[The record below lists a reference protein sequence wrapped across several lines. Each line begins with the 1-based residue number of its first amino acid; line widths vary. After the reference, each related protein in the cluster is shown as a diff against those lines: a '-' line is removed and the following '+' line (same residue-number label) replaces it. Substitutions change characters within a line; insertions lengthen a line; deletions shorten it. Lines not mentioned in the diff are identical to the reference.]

1 RVGLGRLGDGL
12 GEGAD
17 LPRVGDRN
25 RQAGPGEGRSY
36 NALQAAGGLEHD
48 EVGLQNLETRHEVVE
63 PGTSTRHGKIF
74 TTWTHGNIEA
84 VLRYVDTNGDLLHGD
99 PSLLGAPPA
108 RSLRDYGIE
117 GVLADALDAQA
128 VDAALRKVRPA
139 AVIDELTSLP
149 RHYTRTQ
156 CAPHW
161 SATGA

>member
-36 NALQAAGGLEHD
+36 NGLQATGGLEHD

-63 PGTSTRHGKIF
+63 PGTSARHGKIF

-84 VLRYVDTNGDLLHGD
+84 VLRYIVPTVILSMATRPCL
-99 PSLLGAPPA
+99 S
-108 RSLRDYGIE
+108 E
-117 GVLADALDAQA
+117 LA
-128 VDAALRKVRPA
+128 VRPA
-139 AVIDELTSLP
+139 RLFGFDGTAGRVPSLATVLEVLREDGHPPATAP
-149 RHYTRTQ
+149 RLLGESGKGKLQ
-156 CAPHW
+156 GK
-161 SATGA
+161 SAGVSR